1 VVECAE
7 ADVVEVT
14 AAALEEPVEL
24 TVASPPEPE
33 DEAVFEPL
41 AASLPMV
48 ADLADSIVV
57 LDAAPDSDADG
68 GYVAESDTVA
78 PDGIPGAPAAEAMPA
93 IPGPLAEGVEV
104 DLSTAIGEL
113 RAGIEPMG
121 SEPAA
126 AGPRAAGQAEDLDR
140 VFESFRDDAALRG
153 LADEGAKHFR
163 LAAAY
168 REIGMIDECIGS
180 LEEAAH
186 SPRHRFE
193 AASLLAE
200 TLREQGRTREAVEWY
215 ERAAE
220 APAPAAEAGRR
231 LLFELGKTLAD
242 VGESERALAVFL
254 ELQADAPD
262 YCDVAARVR
271 RLSSAT

>member
-1 VVECAE
+1 VKASVLDELVES
-7 ADVVEVT
+7 
-14 AAALEEPVEL
+14 PVA
-24 TVASPPEPE
+24 TPPEPE
-33 DEAVFEPL
+33 GEAALEPL
-41 AASLPMV
+41 AAPLPMV

-57 LDAAPDSDADG
+57 LDAALNSDADG
-68 GYVAESDTVA
+68 GFVAEPDTVA
-78 PDGIPGAPAAEAMPA
+78 LDGIDGVPVPEAMPA
-93 IPGPLAEGVEV
+93 VPEPVAEGVEV

-113 RAGIEPMG
+113 RAGIEPAG
-121 SEPAA
+121 SEAATAELRVAVPA
-126 AGPRAAGQAEDLDR
+126 RSDH
-140 VFESFRDDAALRG
+140 VFESFRDEAALRG
-153 LADEGAKHFR
+153 LADAGAHHLK

-231 LLFELGKTLAD
+231 LLFEL
-242 VGESERALAVFL
+242 ERRWRMW
-254 ELQADAPD
+254 ENRSGRSRSSRAPGG
-262 YCDVAARVR
+262 CPRLLR
-271 RLSSAT
+271 RRRRCGGCPLRRD